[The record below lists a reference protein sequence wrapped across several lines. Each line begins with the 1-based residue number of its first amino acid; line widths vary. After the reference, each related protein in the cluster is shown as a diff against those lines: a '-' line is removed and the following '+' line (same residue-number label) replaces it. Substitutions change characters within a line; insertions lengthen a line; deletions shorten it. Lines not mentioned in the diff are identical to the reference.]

1 MAGSLVF
8 VGRGRIEKEGNLRL
22 SIFAGCARD
31 SWRNAKPPP
40 TEPLRARAFRPFD
53 FITLAKTEII
63 VAVIL
68 FCGLIYLRTPL

>member
-40 TEPLRARAFRPFD
+40 TEPLELERLDPLTLLQT
-53 FITLAKTEII
+53 ITQSRQKLLSK
-63 VAVIL
+63 
-68 FCGLIYLRTPL
+68 